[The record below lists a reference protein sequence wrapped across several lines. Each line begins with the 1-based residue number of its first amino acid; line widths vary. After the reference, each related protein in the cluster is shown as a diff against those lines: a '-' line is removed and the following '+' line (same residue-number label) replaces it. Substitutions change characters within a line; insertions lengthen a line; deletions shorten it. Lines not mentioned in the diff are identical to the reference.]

1 MLLALSK
8 TALGSQIRVEIAVV
22 CVNLGEVNMRIEK
35 AAVAVLLLG
44 ASTLALAKTYDAV
57 TFVPEPETLA
67 LVAGAAVAWAIVRW
81 TKRK

>member
-1 MLLALSK
+1 
-8 TALGSQIRVEIAVV
+8 
-22 CVNLGEVNMRIEK
+22 MRIERV
-35 AAVAVLLLG
+35 AVALLLLG
-44 ASTLALAKTYDAV
+44 APTLALAISRDAV

>member
-1 MLLALSK
+1 MS
-8 TALGSQIRVEIAVV
+8 
-22 CVNLGEVNMRIEK
+22 IEK
-35 AAVAVLLLG
+35 VAVALLSFG
-44 ASTLALAKTYDAV
+44 VPALALAKTYDAV

>member
-1 MLLALSK
+1 
-8 TALGSQIRVEIAVV
+8 
-22 CVNLGEVNMRIEK
+22 MRIEK
-35 AAVAVLLLG
+35 VLVALSLLG
-44 ASTLALAKTYDAV
+44 ASTLALAKPYDAV